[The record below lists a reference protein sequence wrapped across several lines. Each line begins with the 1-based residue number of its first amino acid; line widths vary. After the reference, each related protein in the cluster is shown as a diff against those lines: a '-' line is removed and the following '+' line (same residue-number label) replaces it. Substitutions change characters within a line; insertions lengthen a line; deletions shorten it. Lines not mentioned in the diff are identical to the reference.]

1 MIVGASGI
9 LYLPCIVPLFAK
21 VRDSVRR
28 KLERGQCRYG
38 RVKGWACKQ
47 SHYNPS
53 YSCFGSLASRT
64 TTIHHILVLVV
75 FIHLSV
81 VSIRLPLC

>member
-1 MIVGASGI
+1 MLSILEPSKFCVGKYCMIVGASGI

-38 RVKGWACKQ
+38 RLRAG
-47 SHYNPS
+47 
-53 YSCFGSLASRT
+53 LASRA
-64 TTIHHILVLVV
+64 TTIHRILVLVV
-75 FIHLSV
+75 LQAEPLQ
-81 VSIRLPLC
+81 SIIFLFW